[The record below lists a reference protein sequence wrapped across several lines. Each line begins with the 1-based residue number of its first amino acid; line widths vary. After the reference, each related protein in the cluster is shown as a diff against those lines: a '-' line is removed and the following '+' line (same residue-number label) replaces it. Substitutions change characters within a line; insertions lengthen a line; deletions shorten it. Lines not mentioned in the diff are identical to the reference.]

1 MRMFKRVL
9 IAEDHEIANL
19 SLQKTLSELG
29 VTGVKY
35 VYYCDDAIA
44 WIRNAVSAG
53 EPYDLLITD
62 LSFETDHNR
71 QHLTDG
77 FELIRAA
84 HAVQPD
90 LKVIVFS
97 AENRSHIIGEL
108 FNSFAIDAYVRK
120 ARRDAE
126 HLKVAIQAVYSDKT
140 YQSPDLKQVIREKNS
155 YEFTTVD
162 IAVVRLLAQGVLQK
176 DIPAHLEAQQIKPSG
191 LSSVEKRLNLMK
203 AVLNCRNNEQ
213 LIAYCKDIGVI

>member
-1 MRMFKRVL
+1 MFKKVL

-44 WIRNAVSAG
+44 WIRNAVKAG

-62 LSFETDHNR
+62 LSFESDHNQ
-71 QHLTDG
+71 QHLADG
-77 FELIRAA
+77 IELIRTAR
-84 HAVQPD
+84 AVQPD

-97 AENRSHIIGEL
+97 AEGRSHVIGEL
-108 FNSFAIDAYVRK
+108 FSSLAIDAYVRK

-140 YQSPDLKQVIREKNS
+140 YQSPDSKAAVQEANS
-155 YEFTTVD
+155 YEFTPVD
-162 IAVVRLLAQGVLQK
+162 VAVVQLLSQGVLQK
-176 DIPAHLEAQQIKPSG
+176 EIPSHLQAQQIKPSG

-203 AVLNCRNNEQ
+203 AVLNCKNNEQ